1 VSQKH
6 GSIIKKQPARLWLA
20 AGGLLIAGT
29 MGWIRFT
36 LALVNF
42 SFYQSLG
49 VQPGV
54 WYLVANGFL
63 IGIVYTL
70 AGIIVLS
77 RADNIKIAVYL
88 MFTGLAVFWVDR
100 IFFARSIEA
109 QTALPYSLVSSAGLT
124 VLATCL
130 AFWEIIDRRIRNGRH
145 E

>member
-1 VSQKH
+1 MIQKH
-6 GSIIKKQPARLWLA
+6 PARLWLA
-20 AGGLLIAGT
+20 AGGLFIAGI
-29 MGWIRFT
+29 MGWIRFI

-42 SFYQSLG
+42 DFYQSLG
-49 VQPGV
+49 VQPGA

-77 RADNIKIAVYL
+77 RAENNKKIAVYL
-88 MFTGLAVFWVDR
+88 MFTGLAVVWIDR

-130 AFWEIIDRRIRNGRH
+130 TYWETIDRRIRNGKR